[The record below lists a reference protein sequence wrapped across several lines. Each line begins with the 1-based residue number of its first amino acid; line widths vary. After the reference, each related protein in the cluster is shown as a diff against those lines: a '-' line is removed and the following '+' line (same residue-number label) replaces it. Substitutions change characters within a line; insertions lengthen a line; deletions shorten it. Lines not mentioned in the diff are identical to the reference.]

1 VLFLRG
7 LVTQWIADD
16 PQPGLVRIEI
26 TDADGHVNHLEEK
39 AAVVDADGGLTA
51 STRYPAP
58 VQIACRPRRQEYRPH
73 DGRKLNLVDLSP
85 WGVDNDTT
93 LYPVER
99 SSLTWAKPGQVP
111 GSGVAVGDPCW
122 VRR

>member
-1 VLFLRG
+1 MLFLRG